1 MMTVEARAVADRV
14 DRDVRRYSADHFTSL
29 REEWQDIVRH
39 GHLLYNLVYRDLTV
53 RYKRSVIGFLWTML
67 NPLLLMIIFV
77 VIFSTLFRFAV
88 PHYETYFLSEFLPW
102 TFFAQT
108 TVSSMLSMS
117 WNGSLMKRVRVPK
130 SIFTLAT
137 TLSGMVN
144 LLLSYVPLLLI
155 MAILGVPIRPA
166 ILFLPISFIIV
177 AIFTFGV
184 SLALSAVAVYFVDVR
199 EMYQVGL
206 TALMYMC
213 PIIYPISIVPA
224 RFRSIIAMNPL
235 VYLFQILRDPVYYG
249 RMPSPE
255 LIGITLALSGVSLL
269 GGWLLFRRLSP
280 GFYPHL

>member
-1 MMTVEARAVADRV
+1 MTVEARAVADRV

-166 ILFLPISFIIV
+166 ILFLPISFVIV

-255 LIGITLALSGVSLL
+255 LIGITLALSGISLL

>member
-1 MMTVEARAVADRV
+1 MTVEARAVTDRV

-166 ILFLPISFIIV
+166 ILFLPISFVIV

-255 LIGITLALSGVSLL
+255 LIGITLALSGISLL

>member
-1 MMTVEARAVADRV
+1 
-14 DRDVRRYSADHFTSL
+14 VRRYSADHFTSL

-166 ILFLPISFIIV
+166 ILFLPISFVIV

-255 LIGITLALSGVSLL
+255 LIGITLALSGISLL

>member
-1 MMTVEARAVADRV
+1 MTVEARAVADRV

-255 LIGITLALSGVSLL
+255 LIGITLALSGISLL

>member
-1 MMTVEARAVADRV
+1 MMTVEARAVTDRV

-166 ILFLPISFIIV
+166 ILFLPISFVIV

-255 LIGITLALSGVSLL
+255 LIGITLALSGISLL